1 VRQYNKDNKGVNRVG
16 VELNVFISFLAGL
29 LSFLS
34 PCVLAIAPAY
44 ITYISGVEATE
55 GDKSRVITHTIL
67 FVMGF
72 TGIFVLMGLG
82 ASFLGSIIAPYR
94 VWFNRLAGAI
104 IIVFGLQ
111 ILGVLKIRWL
121 YADKHFRPREITISQ
136 LRSLVLGIS
145 FGLGWTPCVGPILGS
160 ILLYAS
166 TLGKIGQGGML
177 LFFYAL
183 GLALPFIFLGIGWGH
198 LTSFFRSLQ
207 KRGRWVEIISGI
219 LLIFLGVVIFT
230 GEMNAFLSLL
240 GMDASFNPEFLLF
253 GE

>member
-1 VRQYNKDNKGVNRVG
+1 MSLD
-16 VELNVFISFLAGL
+16 LNVFISFLAGL

-44 ITYISGVEATE
+44 VSYISGVESTE
-55 GDKSRVITHTIL
+55 KDRTKTITHTL
-67 FVMGF
+67 FFVTGF

-94 VWFNRLAGAI
+94 VWFNRLAGI
-104 IIVFGLQ
+104 IIIIFGLQ

-121 YADKHFRPREITISQ
+121 YADKHFRPREINLSQ
-136 LRSLVLGIS
+136 VRSLLLGIS

-166 TLGKIGQGGML
+166 TMGKIGQGGIL

-183 GLALPFIFLGIGWGH
+183 GLPLPFIFLGIGWGH
-198 LTSFFRSLQ
+198 LTTFFRGLQ
-207 KRGRWVEIISGI
+207 KRGRWVEITSGI
-219 LLIFLGVVIFT
+219 LLVFLGVVIFT
-230 GEMNAFLSLL
+230 GEMNALFSLL
-240 GMDASFNPEFLLF
+240 GVDASFNPEFLLF
-253 GE
+253 RE